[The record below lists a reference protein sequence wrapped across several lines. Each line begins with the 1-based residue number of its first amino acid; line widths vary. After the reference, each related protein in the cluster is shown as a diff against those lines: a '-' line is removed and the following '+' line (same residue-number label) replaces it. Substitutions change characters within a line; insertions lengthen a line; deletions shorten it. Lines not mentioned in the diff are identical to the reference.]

1 MRYLYL
7 VAGIIEILC
16 VGSIA
21 DDSGLPDTAAPVSC
35 ISEYRNGY
43 YARAISC
50 FENTLSD
57 LSTLKDS
64 VDAFGMLAQSY
75 GMINQIENAKAY
87 FSLMLDKDPDA
98 EIDTL
103 AFPPNIAIIFNQVKL
118 EKKVSQIESSTA
130 TKPLRLERKKNP
142 GIPLLLSSVV
152 LSTGGAAYLFT
163 KGIVAYNDY
172 SKIRNDQDLMDTKW
186 REYTLSV
193 AGGIACTVV
202 SGITTIFFTREINKD
217 NRVSFS
223 GMGNGILISYKF

>member
-1 MRYLYL
+1 MRNLYL

-21 DDSGLPDTAAPVSC
+21 DDVGFPDTAAPASC
-35 ISEYRNGY
+35 VSEYRNGY

-50 FENTLSD
+50 LENSLSG

-87 FSLMLDKDPDA
+87 FGLMLDKDPEA

-130 TKPLRLERKKNP
+130 TKPLRLQRKRNP

-152 LSTGGAAYLFT
+152 LSTGGAAFLYT
-163 KGIVAYNDY
+163 RGIVAYNDY
-172 SKIRNDQDLMDTKW
+172 SKIQKDQGLMDSKW
-186 REYTLSV
+186 REYKLSV
-193 AGGIACTVV
+193 AGGIACTIV
-202 SGITTIFFTREINKD
+202 SGITTVFFIREINKD

-223 GMGNGILISYKF
+223 GVGDGILISYKF

>member
-1 MRYLYL
+1 LRYLCL
-7 VAGIIEILC
+7 VAGILEILC

-21 DDSGLPDTAAPVSC
+21 DVSGSSDTTAPVSC

-50 FENTLSD
+50 FENALSG
-57 LSTLKDS
+57 LSTRKDS

-87 FSLMLDKDPDA
+87 FGLMLDKDPYA

-118 EKKVSQIESSTA
+118 EKKVSQIESSTVS
-130 TKPLRLERKKNP
+130 KPLRLERKKNP

-152 LSTGGAAYLFT
+152 LSTGGAAFLYT
-163 KGIVAYNDY
+163 RGIAAYNDY
-172 SKIRNDQDLMDTKW
+172 SKIRNDQDLMDAKW

-193 AGGIACTVV
+193 AGGVACTIV
-202 SGITTIFFTREINKD
+202 SGITTIFFIREINKD

-223 GMGNGILISYKF
+223 GMGNGILMSYRF

>member
-16 VGSIA
+16 VVSIA
-21 DDSGLPDTAAPVSC
+21 DDSGSPDTAAPVSC

-50 FENTLSD
+50 FENSLSD

-87 FSLMLDKDPDA
+87 FGLMLDKDPDA

-118 EKKVSQIESSTA
+118 EKKVSQIESSTV
-130 TKPLRLERKKNP
+130 TKSLRLERKKNP

-152 LSTGGAAYLFT
+152 LSTGGAAFLFT
-163 KGIVAYNDY
+163 KGIIAYNDY

-186 REYTLSV
+186 REYTLSI
-193 AGGIACTVV
+193 AGGTVCTVV
-202 SGITTIFFTREINKD
+202 SGITTIFFIREVNKD

-223 GMGNGILISYKF
+223 GMGKGFLISYKF